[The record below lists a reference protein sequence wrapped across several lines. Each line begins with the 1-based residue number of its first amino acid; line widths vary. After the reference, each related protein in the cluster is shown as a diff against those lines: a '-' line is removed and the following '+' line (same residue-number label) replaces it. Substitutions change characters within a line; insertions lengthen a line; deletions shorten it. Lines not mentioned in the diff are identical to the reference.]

1 MNQASMSWH
10 FSLSRAAF
18 ISFSVPICIDWASGF
33 TCAMTGMAVSHGDRT
48 AVGVNQF
55 HHQENGLVMGYLE
68 TSGCEARRLVLTS
81 TGGWATHPKSRSP
94 LILKIFIRSFRSFHK
109 RGMSK
114 NYQADKVVCARVW
127 VRFKSKKFYHRNQFQ
142 GLACSSISMHL
153 KKPWLEIKILTLVN
167 TKGSRQTGFQKKH
180 DP

>member
-81 TGGWATHPKSRSP
+81 TGG
-94 LILKIFIRSFRSFHK
+94 
-109 RGMSK
+109 
-114 NYQADKVVCARVW
+114 
-127 VRFKSKKFYHRNQFQ
+127 
-142 GLACSSISMHL
+142 
-153 KKPWLEIKILTLVN
+153 
-167 TKGSRQTGFQKKH
+167 
-180 DP
+180 